1 MTKWSLERRW
11 ITSGIGLILL
21 LMGTVSYVS
30 YQNATRLIESARKV
44 RHTNEVLKTLTDVV
58 STMTDA
64 ESGRRGYI
72 LFGDEEELERYNGAV
87 QSIDPKITQLRQL
100 LETDVEQQ
108 QRLARLVSFT
118 TQRLLLYRRSI
129 DLYREDQ
136 PISTQT
142 ELIEQLKQNKREIR
156 QVVSEI
162 QTQEEQLLEI
172 QLVQSQLGFQYRI
185 FIEFLVAFLT
195 FAVIL
200 GICVLLYRQLVKRQ
214 QAEMQQQ
221 KLTQDKELS
230 ELKLDFFS
238 MVSHEFRT
246 PLSIILGS
254 VQLLDSEGER
264 PIEPRKLTNNLH
276 RIQTSARLMTKM
288 LTDILTVMRA
298 EAGRLDCK
306 PELIDL
312 EAFCLNLVEDL
323 QLSSE
328 SHCTIKLDRQG
339 ECTHAHLDEKLLYS
353 ILSNLL
359 SNAIKYSPK
368 GGEVHFKFHC
378 EPDEVTFE
386 VTDQG
391 IGIPPEDLRTLYQ
404 PFHRSSNV
412 GKITGSGLGLAV
424 VKRCVD
430 LQHGQIE
437 VKSAIGVGT
446 MFVIKLPQGGD
457 GVDG

>member
-1 MTKWSLERRW
+1 MTRWSLERRW
-11 ITSGIGLILL
+11 ITGGIGLILL

-72 LFGDEEELERYNGAV
+72 LFGDEEELERYNTAV

-100 LETDVEQQ
+100 LGNDVEQQ
-108 QRLARLVSFT
+108 QRLARLVSFI
-118 TQRLLLYRRSI
+118 TQRLILYRQSI
-129 DLYREDQ
+129 DLYRENK
-136 PISTQT
+136 PISAQA
-142 ELIEQLKQNKREIR
+142 ELIDQIKQNRREIR

-162 QTQEEQLLEI
+162 QSQEEQLLEA
-172 QLVQSQLGFQYRI
+172 QLVQSQVGFRYRI
-185 FIEFLVAFLT
+185 LIEFLVAFLT

-200 GICVLLYRQLVKRQ
+200 GICVLLYRQLVRRQ

-221 KLTQDKELS
+221 KLAQDKELS

-238 MVSHEFRT
+238 IVSHEFRT

-254 VQLLDSEGER
+254 VQLLEAEGQR
-264 PIEPRKLTNNLH
+264 SIEPRKLHNNLH

-298 EAGRLDCK
+298 EVGKLECK
-306 PELIDL
+306 PELLDL

-323 QLSSE
+323 QLSSG
-328 SHCTIKLDRQG
+328 SDCTIKLDRQG

-359 SNAIKYSPK
+359 SNAMKYSPK
-368 GGEVHFKFHC
+368 GGKIYFKFHC
-378 EPDEVTFE
+378 ELEVVTFE

-424 VKRCVD
+424 VKRCVE
-430 LQHGQIE
+430 LHQGQID

-446 MFVIKLPQGGD
+446 TFTVTIPQHPKSN
-457 GVDG
+457 